1 MCIQREGVSS
11 ASTERASQHLTK
23 RSKMR
28 LLFGVSL
35 IVTLAVAA
43 AVYFMMGMP
52 GKSRNREPG
61 APIDRG
67 LEGRLR
73 SHIQHLAGEIGE
85 RHFRRGDTLDRS
97 LRYIERAFSSLDYE
111 SQRLAYRLPGG
122 YTFYNLESDL
132 EGTNRPNEI
141 IVIGAHYDTV
151 PGTPG
156 ADDNASGSAA
166 LIELAR
172 LLKAQPLERTVRF
185 VAFVNEEEPFHST
198 QMGSGIYARAAR
210 ERGVNIIGML
220 SLESIG
226 YYDDRPNTQHYPR
239 IFQWFYPSIGS
250 FVAFV
255 GNLKSRPL
263 LRKAIRA
270 FRVHTAFPSEG
281 VVAPE
286 RLVPDIGRSD
296 HSSFWREGYP
306 AIMVTDTVPFRNP
319 NYHRPS
325 DTPETLRYDYMSL
338 VVQGLAKTI
347 ADLANEG
354 D

>member
-1 MCIQREGVSS
+1 
-11 ASTERASQHLTK
+11 
-23 RSKMR
+23 MR
-28 LLFGVSL
+28 FLFGVSL
-35 IVTLAVAA
+35 IVTLAIAA
-43 AVYFMMGMP
+43 AVYFMMSMP

-61 APIDRG
+61 TPIDRD

-73 SHIQHLAGEIGE
+73 GHVQHLAEDIGE
-85 RHFRRGDTLDRS
+85 RHYRRGDTLDRS
-97 LRYIERAFSSLDYE
+97 VRYIERAFSALDYK

-122 YTFYNLESDL
+122 HTFHNLESDRQ
-132 EGTNRPNEI
+132 GATRPDEI

-156 ADDNASGSAA
+156 ADDNASGIAA
-166 LIELAR
+166 LIELAN
-172 LLKAQPLERTVRF
+172 LLKAQTLHRTVRF
-185 VAFVNEEEPFHST
+185 VAFVNEEEPFHSM

-210 ERGVNIIGML
+210 EQGVNIVGML

-226 YYDDRPNTQHYPR
+226 YYDDSPNTQHYPR
-239 IFQWFYPSIGS
+239 IFRWFYPSTGS

-255 GNLKSRPL
+255 GNLTSRPL
-263 LRKAIRA
+263 LRNAIRA
-270 FRVHTAFPSEG
+270 FRAHTAFPSEG

-296 HSSFWREGYP
+296 HSSFWREAYP

-325 DTPETLRYDYMSL
+325 DTPETLRYDYMSV

-347 ADLANEG
+347 ADLANT
-354 D
+354 DD

>member
-1 MCIQREGVSS
+1 
-11 ASTERASQHLTK
+11 
-23 RSKMR
+23 
-28 LLFGVSL
+28 
-35 IVTLAVAA
+35 
-43 AVYFMMGMP
+43 MP
-52 GKSRNREPG
+52 EKSRNREPG
-61 APIDRG
+61 APIDRD

-73 SHIQHLAGEIGE
+73 GHVQHLAEDIGE
-85 RHFRRGDTLDRS
+85 RHYRRGDTLDRS
-97 LRYIERAFSSLDYE
+97 VRYIEQTFSSLGYK
-111 SQRLAYRLPGG
+111 SQRLAYRLSGG
-122 YTFYNLESDL
+122 FTFYNLEADI
-132 EGTNRPNEI
+132 EGANRATEI

-156 ADDNASGSAA
+156 ADDNASGIAA

-172 LLKAQPLERTVRF
+172 VLRAQTLDRTVRF

-198 QMGSGIYARAAR
+198 QMGSGIYARGAR
-210 ERGVNIIGML
+210 ERGVNIVGMV

-239 IFQWFYPSIGS
+239 VFQWFYPSSGS

-255 GNLKSRPL
+255 GNLTSRPL
-263 LRKAIRA
+263 LRRAIRA
-270 FRVHTAFPSEG
+270 FRIHTAFPSEG

-296 HSSFWREGYP
+296 HSSFWREAYP

-325 DTPETLRYDYMSL
+325 DTPDTLRYDYMSI
-338 VVQGLAKTI
+338 VVHGLAKTI
-347 ADLANEG
+347 ADLANA
-354 D
+354 DD

>member
-1 MCIQREGVSS
+1 
-11 ASTERASQHLTK
+11 
-23 RSKMR
+23 MR
-28 LLFGVSL
+28 LLFSINL
-35 IVTLAVAA
+35 ILTLAIAGA
-43 AVYFMMGMP
+43 IYFMVGMP

-61 APIDRG
+61 APINRD

-73 SHIQHLAGEIGE
+73 GHVQHLAEDIGE
-85 RHFRRGDTLDRS
+85 RHYRHGDTLERS
-97 LRYIERAFSSLDYE
+97 ARYIERAFSAIDFKP
-111 SQRLAYRLPGG
+111 QRQAYRLQGG
-122 YTFYNLESDL
+122 YTFHNLESAI
-132 EGTNRPNEI
+132 EGANRPKEV
-141 IVIGAHYDTV
+141 IVVGAHYDTV

-156 ADDNASGSAA
+156 ADDNASGIAA

-172 LLKAQPLERTVRF
+172 LLRAQTLERTVRF

-198 QMGSGIYARAAR
+198 QMGSGIYARGAR

-226 YYDDRPNTQHYPR
+226 YYDERPNTQHYPKV
-239 IFQWFYPSIGS
+239 FQWFYPSTGS

-255 GNLKSRPL
+255 GNLTSRPL
-263 LRKAIRA
+263 LRRAIHT
-270 FRVHTAFPSEG
+270 FRIHTAFPSEG

-296 HSSFWREGYP
+296 HSSFWREAYP

-325 DTPETLRYDYMSL
+325 DTPDTLRYDYMSI

-347 ADLANEG
+347 ADLANA
-354 D
+354 DD

>member
-1 MCIQREGVSS
+1 
-11 ASTERASQHLTK
+11 
-23 RSKMR
+23 MR
-28 LLFGVSL
+28 LLISVSL
-35 IVTLAVAA
+35 MVSLAVAA
-43 AVYFMMGMP
+43 AIYFMMGMP

-61 APIDRG
+61 APIDRE

-73 SHIQHLAGEIGE
+73 GHVQHLAEEIGE
-85 RHFRRGDTLDRS
+85 RHYRQGESLDRS
-97 LRYIERAFSSLDYE
+97 VRYIERAFLSLDYK
-111 SQRLAYRLPGG
+111 SQRLAYRLSGG
-122 YTFYNLESDL
+122 YTFYNLESDSK
-132 EGTNRPNEI
+132 GATRPNEI

-156 ADDNASGSAA
+156 ADDNASGIAA

-172 LLKAQPLERTVRF
+172 LLRAQTLDRTVRF

-239 IFQWFYPSIGS
+239 VFQWFYPSTGS

-255 GNLKSRPL
+255 GNLTSRPL

-270 FRVHTAFPSEG
+270 FRIQTAFPSEG

-296 HSSFWREGYP
+296 HSSFWREAYP

-325 DTPETLRYDYMSL
+325 DTAETLRYDYMSI

-347 ADLANEG
+347 ADLANA
-354 D
+354 DA